1 MAESSRYDF
10 FMDELSSL
18 EKQIYIIAQKCDEL
32 MEEKGAL
39 EKTIKQ
45 VKEENEVLRL
55 QLEEKERNVSR
66 SESNNT
72 DLFGETS
79 LKSEEKEV
87 IKEKITNL
95 INKIDN
101 HLRS

>member
-1 MAESSRYDF
+1 LSEPSRYDF

-18 EKQIYIIAQKCDEL
+18 EKQIYLIAQQCDEL
-32 MEEKGAL
+32 TEEKGAL

-45 VKEENEVLRL
+45 LKEENEVLRL
-55 QLEEKERNVSR
+55 QLEETDRNVTR

-79 LKSEEKEV
+79 LNSEEKEV

>member
-1 MAESSRYDF
+1 MSETSRYDF

-18 EKQIYIIAQKCDEL
+18 EKQIYLIAQKCDEL
-32 MEEKGAL
+32 TEEKGAL

-45 VKEENEVLRL
+45 LKEENEVLRL
-55 QLEEKERNVSR
+55 QLEETERNITI
-66 SESNNT
+66 SESDNT

-79 LKSEEKEV
+79 LKNEEKEE